1 MIISLF
7 FDRSEQ
13 AIEKLHEK
21 LGALCM
27 SISKNILK
35 NEADAQECVNDAY
48 LGVWNTIPPKKPD
61 SLTAYVCRIVRNIST
76 ARYHRNTAQK
86 RNSYYD
92 TALDELTECIPS
104 SDTVSTNELTAAL
117 DDFLDTVSCEN
128 RVIFLRR
135 YWFGDSIK
143 AIADKMKMTENN
155 VSVRLSRTRDR
166 LRQHLRKEGFSI

>member
-13 AIEKLHEK
+13 AIEKLSEK
-21 LGALCM
+21 YGALCM

-48 LGVWNTIPPKKPD
+48 LGVWNTIPPKKPEG
-61 SLTAYVCRIVRNIST
+61 LAAYVCRIVRNIST

-104 SDTVSTNELTAAL
+104 SDSYSAKELTESL
-117 DDFLDTVSCEN
+117 DSFLDTVSREN

-135 YWFGDSIK
+135 YWFGDSIES
-143 AIADKMKMTENN
+143 IAKRMKMTENN

-166 LRQHLRKEGFSI
+166 LRQYLRKEGFSI